1 MNPRKRKNFAEKH
14 QPEVTPD
21 SRIKE
26 EIIKQTPT
34 DELSC
39 KVAFEIAN
47 KLKVSKKAVGMTAD
61 LLEFKLVKC
70 QLGLFGYGL
79 QKRQIQPKNSANR
92 LFKEAITAA
101 LVEGKLPCASAFEI
115 ASRFNV
121 HKLNVTGICEFK
133 KIKIRACQLGA
144 F

>member
-1 MNPRKRKNFAEKH
+1 MSSGKRKNFAEKH
-14 QPEVTPD
+14 EPGAIPD
-21 SRIKE
+21 RRIKE
-26 EIIKQTPT
+26 EILKQIPNK
-34 DELSC
+34 ELSC
-39 KVAFEIAN
+39 KVAFEIAK
-47 KLKVSKKAVGMTAD
+47 KLQVSKKAVGLTAD

-79 QKRQIQPKNSANR
+79 QKKQLQQKNSTNR
-92 LFKEAITAA
+92 LFKETINAA

-121 HKLNVTGICEFK
+121 HKLNVAGICEFK
-133 KIKIRACQLGA
+133 KIKIRDCQLGA